1 MFLFKPVTKIVIQ
14 TQLVLKAHGEEK
26 KIGLRLLPMLL
37 QTNVSETVSPDFL
50 SYPRSFGISI
60 TAFNFCGGC
69 SAFDF
74 VFVKR
79 IFNRRLGGDD
89 FDLRNRFVVWKSCV

>member
-37 QTNVSETVSPDFL
+37 QTNVSETISPDFL

-60 TAFNFCGGC
+60 TAFDFCGGYP
-69 SAFDF
+69 AFDF
-74 VFVKR
+74 VSVNLV
-79 IFNRRLGGDD
+79 FNRRLDGDSS
-89 FDLRNRFVVWKSCV
+89 DLRNRFVVWKP